1 MNKCKTYIAIDLK
14 SFYASVECRE
24 RNRDPLTTNLVVAD
38 PSRTEKTIC
47 LAVSPSLKKY
57 GLSGRARLFEVIQKV
72 NAANNIRKLKAPNKV
87 FCGSSDD
94 STELQ
99 KNPSLKIDYII
110 APPRMA
116 RYMEYSTKIYNI
128 YLKYIAPEDIH
139 IYSID
144 EVFIDVT
151 HYLSTYNMTARELA
165 MTMIQDIL
173 DTTGITATAG
183 IGTNMY
189 LCKIAMDIVAKHI
202 EPDKNG
208 VRIAELDEMSYRRL
222 LWNHKPLTDFWRVGR
237 GYSKKLEKIGLYT
250 MGDIARCSIGKST
263 DYYNEELL
271 YKLFGINAELLIDH
285 AWGYEPCTMEDVKA
299 YKPETNSISSGQV
312 LHCPYEFDKAR
323 LVVKEMIDLMALDL
337 VDKGLVTSQIVLT
350 IGYDIENMTDKNR
363 SQSYK
368 GTVTTNYYGKKVP
381 KPAHGTTNLPKQT
394 SSTTLITNA
403 VMELYD
409 KIVNKKLLIRRI
421 NIVANKLVDEHSVK
435 NANKYE
441 QLDLFTDYEIL
452 KKQREKENAESER
465 EKRMQNTIL
474 DIKKKFGKNAI
485 LKGMNLQEGATAK
498 DRNNQIGGH
507 KA

>member
-1 MNKCKTYIAIDLK
+1 MNKSKTYIAIDLK

-72 NAANNIRKLKAPNKV
+72 KAANNIRKIKAPNHV

-94 STELQ
+94 SIALQ
-99 KNPSLKIDYII
+99 KNPSLKIDYIT

-173 DTTGITATAG
+173 STTGITATAG
-183 IGTNMY
+183 IGTNLY

-222 LWNHKPLTDFWRVGR
+222 LWNHRPITDFWRVGR

-250 MGDIARCSIGKST
+250 MGDIARCSIGKPT

-299 YKPETNSISSGQV
+299 YQPETNSISSGQV

-323 LVVKEMIDLMALDL
+323 LVVKEMTDLMVLDL
-337 VDKGLVTSQIVLT
+337 VDKGLVTNQIVLT
-350 IGYDIENMTDKNR
+350 IGYDIENITDKNR
-363 SQSYK
+363 SRNYK

>member
-72 NAANNIRKLKAPNKV
+72 KTANEIRKLKAPNHV

-94 STELQ
+94 SRELQ
-99 KNPSLKIDYII
+99 KKPSLKIDYII

-151 HYLSTYNMTARELA
+151 HYLSTYNMTAHELA

-183 IGTNMY
+183 IGTNLY

-222 LWNHKPLTDFWRVGR
+222 LWNHRPITDFWRVGR

-250 MGDIARCSIGKST
+250 MGDIARCSIGKPT
-263 DYYNEELL
+263 DYYSEELL

-323 LVVKEMIDLMALDL
+323 LVVKEMTDLMVLDL
-337 VDKGLVTSQIVLT
+337 VDKGLVTNQIVLT
-350 IGYDIENMTDKNR
+350 IGYDIENITDKNR

>member
-72 NAANNIRKLKAPNKV
+72 KTANEIRKLKAPNHV

-94 STELQ
+94 SRELQ
-99 KNPSLKIDYII
+99 KKPSLKIDYII

-151 HYLSTYNMTARELA
+151 HYLSTYNMTAHELA

-183 IGTNMY
+183 IGTNLY

-222 LWNHKPLTDFWRVGR
+222 LWNHRPLTDFWRVGR

-250 MGDIARCSIGKST
+250 MGDIARCSIGKPT

-285 AWGYEPCTMEDVKA
+285 AWGYEPCTMEDVKT

-323 LVVKEMIDLMALDL
+323 LVVKEMTDLMVLDL
-337 VDKGLVTSQIVLT
+337 VDKGLVTNQIVLT
-350 IGYDIENMTDKNR
+350 IGYDIENITDKNR

-409 KIVNKKLLIRRI
+409 KIVNKKLPIRRI

-498 DRNNQIGGH
+498 DRNNQIGAH

>member
-72 NAANNIRKLKAPNKV
+72 KAANEIRKLKAPNHV

-94 STELQ
+94 SIALQ
-99 KNPSLKIDYII
+99 KNPSLKIDYIT

-116 RYMEYSTKIYNI
+116 HYMEYSTKIYNI

-173 DTTGITATAG
+173 STTGITATAG

-222 LWNHKPLTDFWRVGR
+222 LWNHRPITDFWRVGR

-250 MGDIARCSIGKST
+250 MGDIARCSIGKPT

-323 LVVKEMIDLMALDL
+323 LVVKEMTDLMVLDL
-337 VDKGLVTSQIVLT
+337 VDKGLVTNQIVLT
-350 IGYDIENMTDKNR
+350 IGYDIENITDKNR

-381 KPAHGTTNLPKQT
+381 KPAHGTTNLPNQT

>member
-173 DTTGITATAG
+173 STTGITATAG